1 MPEFDRSTLAVI
13 DDDYDRRHASNG
25 HSRFAAYLDRYAG
38 LPQDGE
44 PPYTAAEFAVTTWG
58 IATAPVMSPGYV
70 RLRPDL
76 LAVTA
81 HLAEDDPAGLVMR
94 ITAPV
99 PHRALATSPRPGRWL
114 DWERD
119 CHDRGPWSPTVEPI
133 PDHRPVLV
141 LSAYLC
147 LPVPTGVLV
156 TPTTNRTGPELTAQ
170 AKTSVAVLAEHINRT
185 AGPAVAA
192 LLGGAR

>member
-1 MPEFDRSTLAVI
+1 MPEFDPVTLAFV
-13 DDDYDRRHASNG
+13 DDDYDRRHASDGN
-25 HSRFAAYLDRYAG
+25 SRFGVYLDRYAG
-38 LPQDGE
+38 LPREGE
-44 PPYTAAEFAVTTWG
+44 PPYTGAEFAVVAWG

-70 RLRPDL
+70 RIRPDL

-81 HLAEDDPAGLVMR
+81 HPAEDDPTALVLR

-99 PHRALATSPRPGRWL
+99 PHHALATRPRPGRWL

-133 PDHRPVLV
+133 PDRRPVML

-147 LPVPTGVLV
+147 LPVPAATLV
-156 TPTTNRTGPELTAQ
+156 VPTANRVGPELTGQ
-170 AKTSVAVLAEHINRT
+170 AKAAVAVLAEHVNRL

-192 LLGGAR
+192 LLGDAS